1 MTKDYSYI
9 SVGIASPALYNLLVI
24 FVCTVL
30 LLWIIRASK
39 RLYRVFRVRAAILT
53 GRLVHIWAISSSLP
67 YFEGAI
73 QPHIDTIV
81 HTRQSY
87 PPTNV
92 KCLYVPFFVEEISVN
107 NKDNNAVEFLV
118 SITTTV
124 PCRLWIAQN
133 VSLYLLQK
141 SFIAFKN
148 ADNIFFSTY
157 INDDSNIES
166 KQLLQ
171 IYRENYSNG
180 GNIFCTGVGL
190 SKIVVTTQN
199 YDESIKNPNNKLV
212 LFIQPLSKNKHIFS
226 GATQIIS
233 SQNNSEILNALHLP
247 ISNRDIELNAFA
259 GSDTLSNHRPV
270 IKQSLDFGIKVISTD
285 TINVN
290 NNVTTPSTDELFLY
304 CNDNSIYSAL
314 EVFGFN
320 QGMKNHNNILDT
332 SNNNY
337 IPVPSPEG
345 TSCDSNEDCVVCL
358 SEFQQVLLLPCRH
371 MCVCRQCLSRI
382 DKCPICRQTY
392 SEHMALVINDEE
404 KKKSSTQN
412 IVTI

>member
-9 SVGIASPALYNLLVI
+9 SISITSPALYNLLVI

-30 LLWIIRASK
+30 SLWIIRASK

-73 QPHIDTIV
+73 QPHIDAIV

-92 KCLYVPFFVEEISVN
+92 KCVYVPFFVEEISVK
-107 NKDNNAVEFLV
+107 NKDDNIVEFLV
-118 SITTTV
+118 SITTIV

-133 VSLYLLQK
+133 VSLHLLHK

-148 ADNIFFSTY
+148 ADNVFFTNYLSDD
-157 INDDSNIES
+157 NDVES

-180 GNIFCTGVGL
+180 GNISYTGTGL
-190 SKIVVTTQN
+190 SKVVVTAQN
-199 YDESIKNPNNKLV
+199 YDESIKNPNTKLV
-212 LFIQPLSKNKHIFS
+212 LFIQPLSQDKHVFS
-226 GATQIIS
+226 GPTQNIS
-233 SQNNSEILNALHLP
+233 NNHNIEILNALHLP
-247 ISNRDIELNAFA
+247 VSNRDIELNAFA
-259 GSDTLSNHRPV
+259 NSDTLSNHRPV
-270 IKQSLDFGIKVISTD
+270 IKQSLDFGIKIISTD

-290 NNVTTPSTDELFLY
+290 SVNNNVTSPSTDELFLY

-320 QGMKNHNNILDT
+320 QGIKNQNNNLDT

-337 IPVPSPEG
+337 IPVPSPG
-345 TSCDSNEDCVVCL
+345 STNYDSNEDCVVCL
-358 SEFQQVLLLPCRH
+358 SESQQVVLLPCRH

-392 SEHMALVINDEE
+392 SEHMALVIKEE
-404 KKKSSTQN
+404 KKN
-412 IVTI
+412 INTKIL